1 MLILFD
7 IDRTLLEARGAGMV
21 CLQDAGRALFGDHV
35 SAEGIEFGGR
45 LDPLIIHDMLGRAGV
60 LASPQNIRAMRS
72 AYAERFARAI
82 GVSATCTALDG
93 THELVEALSLL
104 PAVTLGLLT
113 GNFEETG
120 RLKLAAAGFDIERFP
135 VRVWGDDSPHAPPAR
150 DHLPPVGIE
159 RHASLHGTR
168 LPPEQVVIIGD
179 TIHDVS
185 CALAHGC
192 RVLAVATGHN
202 TAAELAAA
210 GAHRVVEDL
219 SRTGD
224 ILAWLTEPTRP
235 NAIA

>member
-7 IDRTLLEARGAGMV
+7 IDRTLLETRGVGMV
-21 CLQDAGRALFGDHV
+21 CLQDAGRSLFGDHLSV
-35 SAEGIEFGGR
+35 EGIEFGGR
-45 LDPLIIHDMLGRAGV
+45 LDLLIIGDILERAGV
-60 LASPQNIRAMRS
+60 IPSPENIRAMRA
-72 AYAERFARAI
+72 AYAERLALALDS
-82 GVSATCTALDG
+82 GATSTALAG
-93 THELVEALSLL
+93 THQLVDALGDM
-104 PAVTLGLLT
+104 AEVTLGLLT

-120 RLKLAAAGFDIERFP
+120 RLKLGAAGFDIERFP
-135 VRVWGDDSPHAPPAR
+135 VRVWGDDSPHFPPVR
-150 DHLPPVGIE
+150 DHLPPIGIE
-159 RHASLHGTR
+159 RHAALKGVR
-168 LPPEQVVIIGD
+168 LSPDQVVIIGD

-202 TAAELAAA
+202 SAAELAAA
-210 GAHRVVEDL
+210 GAHRVVKDL